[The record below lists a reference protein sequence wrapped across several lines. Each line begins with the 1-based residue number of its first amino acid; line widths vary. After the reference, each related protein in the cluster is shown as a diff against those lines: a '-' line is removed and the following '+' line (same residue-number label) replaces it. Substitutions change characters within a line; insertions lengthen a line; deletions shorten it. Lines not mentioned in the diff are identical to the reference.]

1 MNKLP
6 DECFLNIIEQLIKS
20 YQDALNQCCHTRRT
34 SNRSSN
40 NDKNEAISNIL
51 FSCILV
57 NRYWCRNV
65 LPILWSKPFRFLHK
79 PLPGLI
85 QVLEKLS
92 LFRTKFLTDTF
103 KTIITASQETLKEL
117 QLCGTISDLD
127 KNRTEENRSR
137 LFDGI
142 SKCVKLEYLELQA
155 FKMYLG
161 TSEEILQNLA
171 KVLPK
176 SLNHLEI
183 DFHCSSDELKSF
195 FNNSDLL
202 LKTIALR
209 IGNTGLLDV
218 RDIYIDDSH
227 LIEIMEYKKLKKS
240 LELLILAGKYIK
252 ISETMEKVA
261 KNYFSIN
268 KIVKYTKTLEVW
280 D

>member
-1 MNKLP
+1 IWKKTTNGTKK
-6 DECFLNIIEQLIKS
+6 F
-20 YQDALNQCCHTRRT
+20 YR
-34 SNRSSN
+34 
-40 NDKNEAISNIL
+40 
-51 FSCILV
+51 
-57 NRYWCRNV
+57 
-65 LPILWSKPFRFLHK
+65 
-79 PLPGLI
+79 
-85 QVLEKLS
+85 LEKLS

-195 FNNSDLL
+195 FNNSDF
-202 LKTIALR
+202 
-209 IGNTGLLDV
+209 
-218 RDIYIDDSH
+218 H

-252 ISETMEKVA
+252 ISEAMEKDA

>member
-252 ISETMEKVA
+252 ISEAMEKDA

>member
-1 MNKLP
+1 
-6 DECFLNIIEQLIKS
+6 ECFLNIIEQLIKS

-65 LPILWSKPFRFLHK
+65 LPILWKIWKKTTNGTKKFYR
-79 PLPGLI
+79 
-85 QVLEKLS
+85 LEKLS

-183 DFHCSSDELKSF
+183 DFHW
-195 FNNSDLL
+195 
-202 LKTIALR
+202 
-209 IGNTGLLDV
+209 LLDV

-252 ISETMEKVA
+252 ISEAMEKDA